1 MFNSLEGAISDYTSD
16 ALDGYDKKDVAGLLT
31 NRLEKA
37 RERLE
42 AARETVKAICEPV
55 LMPRKQANYFA
66 YFSAVDMADEE
77 TIDFAVKTL
86 SELIQDE
93 FDEDQG
99 IMHVKSA
106 SRVGY
111 SDIGV
116 NRRRVKKIRQL

>member
-1 MFNSLEGAISDYTSD
+1 MLSA
-16 ALDGYDKKDVAGLLT
+16 
-31 NRLEKA
+31 LEKYFPDHFKWSQPQGGMFLWVEGPQGFDMEKVYWKSVHKKVA
-37 RERLE
+37 FVPGKYFYAQPGEGVETMRL
-42 AARETVKAICEPV
+42 
-55 LMPRKQANYFA
+55 NYT
-66 YFSAVDMADEE
+66 MADEE

-111 SDIGV
+111 SDLGV
-116 NRRRVKKIRQL
+116 NRRRVEKIRQL